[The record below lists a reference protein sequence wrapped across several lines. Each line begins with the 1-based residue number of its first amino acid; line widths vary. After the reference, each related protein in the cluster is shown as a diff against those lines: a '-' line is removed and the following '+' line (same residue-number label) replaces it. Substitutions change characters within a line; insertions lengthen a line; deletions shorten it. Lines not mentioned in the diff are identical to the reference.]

1 MPNEPIL
8 NQEEVDALLSGMN
21 EGRLDFE
28 DEDLPA
34 GEVRRYNLGREVRIL
49 RGRMPTFDL
58 INERFARAYQASIVT
73 LLRRAATVQTSPF
86 RTLKYSEYIAELE
99 YPTGINVLRPAPLR
113 GLMLVVMSSSMIA
126 SIVDNYFGGKG
137 RIRPIHNRD
146 FTNAELRLVQ
156 IFREAAMQDLASS
169 WSNVLKLN
177 PEFVQTES
185 NPHFANVMN
194 PNEVLL
200 VTDFEV
206 EILEAKS
213 GFQIV
218 IPYNVIEPIRHLL
231 ERTFRDDTADED
243 QRLGRSL
250 REELHDA
257 EVTLNAVLGRSQLML
272 SRLLDLKAGD
282 IIPCEF
288 DGTALVYAEDVPVFR
303 GRTGQSRGQLAVRVE
318 TVLRQTPDSNQ
329 RNTRTSS

>member
-21 EGRLDFE
+21 EGRLDLEEETFGDRE
-28 DEDLPA
+28 I
-34 GEVRRYNLGREVRIL
+34 RRYQLGREVRIL
-49 RGRMPTFDL
+49 SGRMPTFDL
-58 INERFARAYQASIVT
+58 INERFARAYQASIVSV
-73 LLRRAATVQTSPF
+73 LRRAATVEVKPF
-86 RTLKYSEYIAELE
+86 RTLKYSEFIAELN
-99 YPTGINVLRPAPLR
+99 YPSGINVLRLNPLR
-113 GLMLVVMSSSMIA
+113 GLALIVMASSLIA
-126 SIVDNYFGGKG
+126 SVVDNYFGGKG
-137 RIRPIHNRD
+137 RIRPIENRD

-156 IFREAAMQDLASS
+156 IFREAAMHDLAAS
-169 WSNVLKLN
+169 WSSVVPLT
-177 PEFVQTES
+177 PEFVQIES

-200 VTDFEV
+200 VTDYEV

-213 GFQIV
+213 SFQTV
-218 IPYNVIEPIRHLL
+218 IPYNMIEPIRHLL

-243 QRLGRSL
+243 RRLGRSL

-318 TVLRQTPDSNQ
+318 TLLQQKSDDNQ
-329 RNTRTSS
+329 RNTRNSS

>member
-21 EGRLDFE
+21 EGRLDL
-28 DEDLPA
+28 DDGMSPN
-34 GEVRRYNLGREVRIL
+34 GEIRRYQLGREVRIL
-49 RGRMPTFDL
+49 SGRMPTFDL
-58 INERFARAYQASIVT
+58 INERFARAYQASFMT
-73 LLRRAATVQTSPF
+73 LLRRAATVKVKPF
-86 RTLKYSEYIAELE
+86 RTLKYSEYVAELG
-99 YPTGINVLRPAPLR
+99 YPSGINVLRMNPLR
-113 GLMLVVMSSSMIA
+113 GLILVVMASPLIA
-126 SIVDNYFGGKG
+126 SIIDNYFGGKG
-137 RIRPIHNRD
+137 RIRQIESRD

-169 WSNVLKLN
+169 WGNVLRLT
-177 PEFVQTES
+177 PEFVQIES

-213 GFQIV
+213 GFQVV

-318 TVLRQTPDSNQ
+318 NVLRQTPDSNQ
-329 RNTRTSS
+329 RNTRTS

>member
-21 EGRLDFE
+21 DGRLDL
-28 DEDLPA
+28 DDGTSPD
-34 GEVRRYNLGREVRIL
+34 GEIRRYQLGREVRIL
-49 RGRMPTFDL
+49 SGRMPTFDL
-58 INERFARAYQASIVT
+58 INERFARAYQASIIT
-73 LLRRAATVQTSPF
+73 LLRRAATVQVKPF
-86 RTLKYSEYIAELE
+86 RTLKYSEYVAELG
-99 YPTGINVLRPAPLR
+99 YPSGINVLRMNPLR
-113 GLMLVVMSSSMIA
+113 GLVLVVMASPLIA

-137 RIRPIHNRD
+137 RIRPIESRD

-169 WSNVLKLN
+169 WSNVLRLT
-177 PEFVQTES
+177 PEFVQIES

-213 GFQIV
+213 SFQIV

-318 TVLRQTPDSNQ
+318 TLLRQTPDSNQ

>member
-21 EGRLDFE
+21 EGRLDL
-28 DEDLPA
+28 DDGTSPN
-34 GEVRRYNLGREVRIL
+34 GEIRRYQLGREVRIL
-49 RGRMPTFDL
+49 SGRMPTFDL
-58 INERFARAYQASIVT
+58 INERFARAYQASIIS
-73 LLRRAATVQTSPF
+73 LLRRAATVQVKPF
-86 RTLKYSEYIAELE
+86 RTLKYSEYVAELG
-99 YPTGINVLRPAPLR
+99 YPSGINVLRMSPLR
-113 GLMLVVMSSSMIA
+113 GLVLVVMASPLIA

-137 RIRPIHNRD
+137 RIRPIENRD

-169 WSNVLKLN
+169 WSNVLRLT
-177 PEFVQTES
+177 PEFVQIES

-213 GFQIV
+213 NFQTV

-243 QRLGRSL
+243 RRLGRSL

-318 TVLRQTPDSNQ
+318 TLLRQTLDRDQ
-329 RNTRTSS
+329 KNTRTP